1 MTAFNGLP
9 YGETLTL
16 ISRTLAT
23 DVHGDVVRDE
33 YGQAQYE
40 DVEMDIPG
48 CSVSPAGAMG
58 QPFSR
63 ELNTSLVSTK
73 LMAYI
78 PSWVI
83 IDPDDRLI
91 YRGHEYEVDGELGYS
106 HSPFSNRNG
115 PSQVF
120 LKRSTG

>member
-1 MTAFNGLP
+1 MSATPFGPLP

-16 ISRTLAT
+16 IRRTLST
-23 DVHGDVVRDE
+23 ERDD

-40 DVEMDIPG
+40 DVETDIPG
-48 CSVSPAGAMG
+48 CSVSPAGAQG

-63 ELNTSLVSTK
+63 ELSTSLVTTR
-73 LMAYI
+73 LQAYV
-78 PSWVI
+78 PSNVEL
-83 IDPDDRLI
+83 DPDDRVRF
-91 YRGHEYEVDGELGYS
+91 RGHMYEIDGEIGTT
-106 HSPFSNRNG
+106 HSPFSNRSG